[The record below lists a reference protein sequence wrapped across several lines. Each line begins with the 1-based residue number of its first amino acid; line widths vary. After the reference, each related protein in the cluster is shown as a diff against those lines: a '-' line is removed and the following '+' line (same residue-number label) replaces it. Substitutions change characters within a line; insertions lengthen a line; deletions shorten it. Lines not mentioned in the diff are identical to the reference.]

1 MVLFVDAHAF
11 FGFNCLVNTF
21 APPSAF
27 KDSARKFIDN
37 LYITRINDVVLI
49 AAVELFSPKRH
60 RQLVNKVLLHCV
72 VQVVKTKLF
81 LNFFDTSF
89 SWNNNSLIF
98 FYFVVNITL
107 QDPNNGGKLVIH
119 VGGISNSARNNE
131 GRSCF
136 VNEDAV
142 YFVNNCEV
150 VAALNLVI
158 KRRSHV
164 VAQIVKTEL
173 VVSSVRD
180 ITGVVHAL
188 FDWRL
193 TAAWNYQPNI
203 EPHELVNASHPFSVE
218 TCQVIVDRD
227 DVDAVARQAV
237 EICRQS
243 RHKSLSF
250 TGLHFCNPA
259 KVKRCPAHELHIKM
273 ALSDYSTRS
282 LAHHC
287 K

>member
-21 APPSAF
+21 APSSAF

-72 VQVVKTKLF
+72 VQVVKTEF
-81 LNFFDTSF
+81 FFNFFDTSF

-107 QDPNNGGKLVIH
+107 QETNNGRKLVIH
-119 VGGISNSARNNE
+119 VGGISNSTRNNE
-131 GRSCF
+131 GRTCF
-136 VNEDAV
+136 VNQDAV

-158 KRRSHV
+158 KRCSHV
-164 VAQIVKTEL
+164 VAQIVKTEF
-173 VVSSVRD
+173 VVGSVGDVTR
-180 ITGVVHAL
+180 IIHPL
-188 FDWRL
+188 FCRRL
-193 TAAWNYQPNI
+193 ATARNN
-203 EPHELVNASHPFSVE
+203 
-218 TCQVIVDRD
+218 
-227 DVDAVARQAV
+227 
-237 EICRQS
+237 
-243 RHKSLSF
+243 
-250 TGLHFCNPA
+250 
-259 KVKRCPAHELHIKM
+259 
-273 ALSDYSTRS
+273 
-282 LAHHC
+282 
-287 K
+287 